1 MSTAFKD
8 SQKDDNARGRPG
20 AELQK
25 GKVLVYFKRLYLEN
39 DMEYGFNFWCVF
51 ILAIVEQL
59 DKVSCKSELI

>member
-1 MSTAFKD
+1 MK
-8 SQKDDNARGRPG
+8 KYHDDTRSRFG

-25 GKVLVYFKRLYLEN
+25 GELLAYFKRLYLGN
-39 DMEYGFNFWCVF
+39 DIEYGFNFWCVF